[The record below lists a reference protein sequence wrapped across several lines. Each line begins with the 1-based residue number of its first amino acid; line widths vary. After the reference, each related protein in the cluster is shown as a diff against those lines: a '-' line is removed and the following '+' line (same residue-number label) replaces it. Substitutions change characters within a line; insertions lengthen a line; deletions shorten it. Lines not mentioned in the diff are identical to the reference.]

1 MAAGIRGM
9 IDAYMQRLRDHD
21 PETVALTAY
30 AGSLTINLII
40 VLGVLL
46 AVAFLVLGR

>member
-1 MAAGIRGM
+1 M

>member
-1 MAAGIRGM
+1 MGAGIRGL
-9 IDAYMQRLRDHD
+9 IDGYMQRLRERD

-40 VLGVLL
+40 AFGFLL
-46 AVAFLVLGR
+46 AVAFLMVGR